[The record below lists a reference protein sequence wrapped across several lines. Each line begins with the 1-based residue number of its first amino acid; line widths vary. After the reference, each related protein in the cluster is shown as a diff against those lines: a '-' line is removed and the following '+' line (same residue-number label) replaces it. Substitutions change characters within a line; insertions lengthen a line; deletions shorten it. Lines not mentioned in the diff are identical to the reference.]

1 MAETVRSELPNL
13 WRSMNEPRACRHL
26 YQICPQTKG
35 RFERQ
40 VLCALVDRCDRGA
53 RAQSIHR
60 RNRNHRAENHHDDPD
75 HLPGWGR
82 PGRRQLAT
90 GLQGQARASRI
101 ACQMCSL
108 VAGMSRPLTP
118 SGASASTTALTIAG
132 SAPTVPASP
141 APLAPSGLR
150 LVGTGFE
157 VISMYG
163 IVSARGMQ

>member
-1 MAETVRSELPNL
+1 MYRIDADDF
-13 WRSMNEPRACRHL
+13 PRTAIGSPHSF
-26 YQICPQTKG
+26 Y
-35 RFERQ
+35 E
-40 VLCALVDRCDRGA
+40 
-53 RAQSIHR
+53 
-60 RNRNHRAENHHDDPD
+60 DDTSASVQPE
-75 HLPGWGR
+75 
-82 PGRRQLAT
+82 
-90 GLQGQARASRI
+90 ARASRI

-108 VAGMSRPLTP
+108 VAGMWRSFTP

-163 IVSARGMQ
+163 IASARGRQ